1 MRARVV
7 ATLLAVSAFSRAGA
21 AAAADTAKH
30 SALPKE
36 QRPLL
41 MVMNEV
47 VDGLL
52 PKILAEPSPTTQR
65 VTVRNGLLGLGPF
78 EPRGGSD
85 GGLKTPPRN
94 LFPRAGL
101 GNSLNVDPITG
112 SNSQTHNP

>member
-1 MRARVV
+1 VRARVA
-7 ATLLAVSAFSRAGA
+7 ATLLAASALSSAGA
-21 AAAADTAKH
+21 AAEAGQL

-41 MVMNEV
+41 IVMNEV

-52 PKILAEPSPTTQR
+52 PKILAGPSATTQR

-85 GGLKTPPRN
+85 GGLKAPPRT

-101 GNSLNVDPITG
+101 GNSLDVDPITG
-112 SNSQTHNP
+112 RNSLTHNP